1 MRNKNTTF
9 SIINIIISVI
19 SLAFVTVFWI
29 ISKNANFIKISG
41 AAVITALIVSIIL
54 QVLNLISHEKAKKT
68 INELTKISKEYANG
82 IFSGTGLSENS
93 DFNEIINNLKITSD
107 NIESYI
113 KSIKSVSRK
122 LADKDFTAKHTASF
136 LGDFHEIESYME
148 EFIIMLSVSLKTV
161 LNIASSLSKDINE
174 IATSSEQLSNDA
186 TNQSN
191 EVEKI
196 SSSLAEA
203 SAHVGDVALAMTQ
216 IRVNTEDSAI
226 HIEEGRRNMQMMTS
240 SMDMV
245 SKQSNQAK
253 SIVTT
258 IEEIAQ
264 QTNLLSLNAAVE
276 AARAGEAGKGFAV
289 VAAEVKK
296 LASTTAESTKNISNI
311 ISGTIASVDEA
322 RSNLSTT
329 EKSFDDISNSTN
341 KVLEQ
346 ITSIDEKSK
355 STLSEIKEITDA
367 VEIIASSTK
376 STSNFSLSIADG
388 TGNMAEA
395 IKELENIIRDF
406 KLLDSHSNLYEFTD
420 DLISGNDL
428 IDREHRMLIDLI
440 NQTLDEVNKGMGK
453 DELLKGIHALDEYV
467 KTHFAD
473 EERLQIESNYPQYES
488 HKKWHTYYIKEIEK
502 LKEDFIND
510 GSTNIMINNLNKKAG
525 ELLSHIRNVD
535 RALAAYIRSVS

>member
-1 MRNKNTTF
+1 VRNKNTTF

-29 ISKNANFIKISG
+29 ISKNTNFIKIAG
-41 AAVITALIVSIIL
+41 AAVITALTVSIIL
-54 QVLNLISHEKAKKT
+54 QVLNLISYEKAKKT
-68 INELTKISKEYANG
+68 INELTEISKEYANG
-82 IFSGTGLSENS
+82 IFSGRTLSEND
-93 DFNEIINNLKITSD
+93 DFKEIISNLKITTD

-113 KSIKSVSRK
+113 KSIKSVSKK
-122 LADKDFTAKHTASF
+122 LSDKDFTAKHTASF

-161 LNIASSLSKDINE
+161 LNIATRLSKDINE
-174 IATSSEQLSNDA
+174 IAISSEQLSDDA

-196 SSSLAEA
+196 SSSLSEA
-203 SAHVGDVALAMTQ
+203 STHVGDVAIAMTQ
-216 IRVNTEDSAI
+216 IRENTEDSAT
-226 HIEEGRRNMQMMTS
+226 HIEEGKKNMQMMTL

-245 SKQSNQAK
+245 AKQSNQAK

-296 LASTTAESTKNISNI
+296 LASTTAESTKNISDI
-311 ISGTIASVDEA
+311 ISGTIASVEEA

-329 EKSFDDISNSTN
+329 EKSFDDISNSTD
-341 KVLEQ
+341 KILEQ

-355 STLSEIKEITDA
+355 STLNEIKEITDA
-367 VEIIASSTK
+367 VEIIASSTRN
-376 STSNFSLSIADG
+376 TSNFSLSIASG
-388 TGNMAEA
+388 TGNMADT

-406 KLLDSHSNLYEFTD
+406 KLLDSHNNLYEFTD
-420 DLISGNDL
+420 DLVSGNEL
-428 IDREHRMLIDLI
+428 IDKEHRMLISLI
-440 NQTLDEVNKGMGK
+440 NRTLDEVNKGMEK
-453 DELLKGIHALDEYV
+453 DELLKGINALDEYV

-525 ELLSHIRNVD
+525 ELLSHIRNID
-535 RALAAYIRSVS
+535 RKLAAYIRSVS

>member
-29 ISKNANFIKISG
+29 ISKNTNFIKIAG

-68 INELTKISKEYANG
+68 INELTEISKEYANG
-82 IFSGTGLSENS
+82 IFSGRNLSEND
-93 DFNEIINNLKITSD
+93 DFKEIISNLKITAD

-113 KSIKSVSRK
+113 KSIKSVSKK
-122 LADKDFTAKHTASF
+122 LSDKDFTAKHTASF

-161 LNIASSLSKDINE
+161 LNIATRLSKDINE
-174 IATSSEQLSNDA
+174 IAISSEQLSDDA

-196 SSSLAEA
+196 SSSLSEA
-203 SAHVGDVALAMTQ
+203 STHVGDVAIAVTQ
-216 IRVNTEDSAI
+216 IRENTEDSAT
-226 HIEEGRRNMQMMTS
+226 HIEEGKKNMQMMTL

-245 SKQSNQAK
+245 AKQSNQAK

-296 LASTTAESTKNISNI
+296 LASTTAESTKNISDI
-311 ISGTIASVDEA
+311 ISGTIASVEEA

-329 EKSFDDISNSTN
+329 EKSFDDISNSTD
-341 KVLEQ
+341 KILEQ

-355 STLSEIKEITDA
+355 STLNEIKEITDA
-367 VEIIASSTK
+367 VEIIASSTRN
-376 STSNFSLSIADG
+376 TSNFSLSIASG
-388 TGNMAEA
+388 TGNMADT

-406 KLLDSHSNLYEFTD
+406 KLLDSHNNLYEFTD
-420 DLISGNDL
+420 DLVSGNEL
-428 IDREHRMLIDLI
+428 IDKEHRMLISLI
-440 NQTLDEVNKGMGK
+440 NRTLDEVNKGMEK
-453 DELLKGIHALDEYV
+453 DELLKGINALDEYV

-525 ELLSHIRNVD
+525 ELLSHIRNID
-535 RALAAYIRSVS
+535 RKLAAYIRSVS

>member
-29 ISKNANFIKISG
+29 ISKNTNFIKIAG

-54 QVLNLISHEKAKKT
+54 QVLNLISYEKTKKT
-68 INELTKISKEYANG
+68 INELTEISKEYANG
-82 IFSGTGLSENS
+82 IFSGRALSEND
-93 DFNEIINNLKITSD
+93 DFKEIISNLKITTD

-113 KSIKSVSRK
+113 KSIKSVSKK
-122 LADKDFTAKHTASF
+122 LSDKDFTAKHTASF

-161 LNIASSLSKDINE
+161 LNIATRLSKDINE
-174 IATSSEQLSNDA
+174 IAISSEQLSDDA

-196 SSSLAEA
+196 SSSLSEA
-203 SAHVGDVALAMTQ
+203 STHVGDVAIAMTQ
-216 IRVNTEDSAI
+216 IRENTEDSAT
-226 HIEEGRRNMQMMTS
+226 HIEEGKKNMQMMTL

-245 SKQSNQAK
+245 EKQSNQAK

-296 LASTTAESTKNISNI
+296 LASTTAESTKNISDI
-311 ISGTIASVDEA
+311 ISGTIASVEEA

-329 EKSFDDISNSTN
+329 EKSFDDISNSTD
-341 KVLEQ
+341 KILEQ

-355 STLSEIKEITDA
+355 STLNEIKEITDA
-367 VEIIASSTK
+367 VEIIASSTRN
-376 STSNFSLSIADG
+376 TSNFSLSIASG
-388 TGNMAEA
+388 TGNMADT

-406 KLLDSHSNLYEFTD
+406 KLLDSHNNLYEFTD
-420 DLISGNDL
+420 DLVSGNEL
-428 IDREHRMLIDLI
+428 IDKEHRMLISLI
-440 NQTLDEVNKGMGK
+440 NRTLDEVNKGMEK
-453 DELLKGIHALDEYV
+453 DELLKGINALDEYV

-525 ELLSHIRNVD
+525 ELLSHIRNID
-535 RALAAYIRSVS
+535 RKLAAYIRSVS